1 MNKWSLFAC
10 LAGVL
15 AMGAGCTSSVEDVRC
30 EVRPAALQFDRAG
43 GTESIEVDASVAWQY
58 EMEASAETWLTVT
71 AEAERLL
78 VTAAENP
85 AGDRQTTLR
94 IISGT
99 EVLPVR
105 QVVIAQQGVKPELV
119 IGKRKATFSWKA
131 SETCVIAVEAVGG
144 VSSWRVEVPAEAQ
157 QWLSVEQQVGFFVL
171 STTADNEQT
180 MRTATV
186 RVTSSDETV
195 EPVAIEVR
203 QQGAQEAE
211 PQVHLRTVNLLAEG
225 GTALAMTSDRKWNG
239 WSFRDEQNRVVEPDW
254 LTVSES
260 RDDAGQWC
268 LSVTAAANEAAAARR
283 VMLGVSFA
291 VQDHYVDMNMSI
303 TQAGAGEGE

>member
-43 GTESIEVDASVAWQY
+43 GTESIDVDASVAWQY

-94 IISGT
+94 IIPGT

-119 IGKRKATFSWKA
+119 IGKREATFSWKA
-131 SETCVIAVEAVGG
+131 SETCVIVVEAVGG

-195 EPVAIEVR
+195 EPVTIEVR

-303 TQAGAGEGE
+303 TQEGAGEGE

>member
-1 MNKWSLFAC
+1 MY
-10 LAGVL
+10 V
-15 AMGAGCTSSVEDVRC
+15 VRC
-30 EVRPAALQFDRAG
+30 GPLPCSSIGRG

-94 IISGT
+94 IIPGT

-119 IGKRKATFSWKA
+119 IGKREATFSWKA

-195 EPVAIEVR
+195 EP
-203 QQGAQEAE
+203 
-211 PQVHLRTVNLLAEG
+211 
-225 GTALAMTSDRKWNG
+225 
-239 WSFRDEQNRVVEPDW
+239 DW

>member
-1 MNKWSLFAC
+1 MY
-10 LAGVL
+10 V
-15 AMGAGCTSSVEDVRC
+15 VRC
-30 EVRPAALQFDRAG
+30 GPLPCSSIGRG

-71 AEAERLL
+71 AEAE
-78 VTAAENP
+78 
-85 AGDRQTTLR
+85 
-94 IISGT
+94 
-99 EVLPVR
+99 
-105 QVVIAQQGVKPELV
+105 
-119 IGKRKATFSWKA
+119 
-131 SETCVIAVEAVGG
+131 
-144 VSSWRVEVPAEAQ
+144 

-203 QQGAQEAE
+203 QLGAQEAE

>member
-94 IISGT
+94 IIPGT

-105 QVVIAQQGVKPELV
+105 QVVIAQQGVEPGLV
-119 IGKRKATFSWKA
+119 IGKREATFSWKA

-260 RDDAGQWC
+260 RDDAG
-268 LSVTAAANEAAAARR
+268 
-283 VMLGVSFA
+283 
-291 VQDHYVDMNMSI
+291 
-303 TQAGAGEGE
+303 

>member
-1 MNKWSLFAC
+1 M
-10 LAGVL
+10 
-15 AMGAGCTSSVEDVRC
+15 
-30 EVRPAALQFDRAG
+30 
-43 GTESIEVDASVAWQY
+43 
-58 EMEASAETWLTVT
+58 
-71 AEAERLL
+71 
-78 VTAAENP
+78 
-85 AGDRQTTLR
+85 
-94 IISGT
+94 
-99 EVLPVR
+99 LPVR

-119 IGKRKATFSWKA
+119 IGKREATFSWKA

-195 EPVAIEVR
+195 EPVAIKVR

-303 TQAGAGEGE
+303 TQADAGEGE

>member
-1 MNKWSLFAC
+1 MY
-10 LAGVL
+10 V
-15 AMGAGCTSSVEDVRC
+15 VRC
-30 EVRPAALQFDRAG
+30 GPLPCSSIGRG

-94 IISGT
+94 IIPGT

-119 IGKRKATFSWKA
+119 IGKREATFSWKA

-239 WSFRDEQNRVVEPDW
+239 WSFRDEQNWVVEPDW

>member
-1 MNKWSLFAC
+1 MY
-10 LAGVL
+10 V
-15 AMGAGCTSSVEDVRC
+15 VRC
-30 EVRPAALQFDRAG
+30 GPLPCSSIGRG

-58 EMEASAETWLTVT
+58 EMEASAETS
-71 AEAERLL
+71 LL

-94 IISGT
+94 IIPGT

-119 IGKRKATFSWKA
+119 IGKREATFSWKA

-195 EPVAIEVR
+195 EPVAIKVR

-239 WSFRDEQNRVVEPDW
+239 WSFRDEQNWVVEPDW

-303 TQAGAGEGE
+303 TQADAGEGE

>member
-1 MNKWSLFAC
+1 M
-10 LAGVL
+10 
-15 AMGAGCTSSVEDVRC
+15 
-30 EVRPAALQFDRAG
+30 
-43 GTESIEVDASVAWQY
+43 
-58 EMEASAETWLTVT
+58 
-71 AEAERLL
+71 
-78 VTAAENP
+78 
-85 AGDRQTTLR
+85 
-94 IISGT
+94 
-99 EVLPVR
+99 
-105 QVVIAQQGVKPELV
+105 
-119 IGKRKATFSWKA
+119 IGKREATFSWKA
-131 SETCVIAVEAVGG
+131 SETCVIAVEAVGS

-186 RVTSSDETV
+186 RVTSSDET
-195 EPVAIEVR
+195 
-203 QQGAQEAE
+203 
-211 PQVHLRTVNLLAEG
+211 
-225 GTALAMTSDRKWNG
+225 
-239 WSFRDEQNRVVEPDW
+239 VEPDW